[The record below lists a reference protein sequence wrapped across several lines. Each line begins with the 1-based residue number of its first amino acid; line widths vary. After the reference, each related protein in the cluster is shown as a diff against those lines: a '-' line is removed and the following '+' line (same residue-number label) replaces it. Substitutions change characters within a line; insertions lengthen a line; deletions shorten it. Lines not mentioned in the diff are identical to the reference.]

1 MVQFELISISLG
13 NQRAAPSVNLC
24 VLARRYLESYFE
36 QRAGVLF
43 RCLNFNST
51 TGWPGDHRCN
61 GAGVGIHP
69 LEFAHEWLR
78 AECEQIRKTNCKPRQ
93 YQTRLLRRFDENR
106 FIRLGTLQVP
116 TAETDC
122 QPCGFKRHATVDSFL
137 LTARLGSL
145 QAAPRSQTTLLLR
158 KMNFPHNNRD
168 RLQSLMLSERRSSLT
183 NGRNQG
189 LV

>member
-1 MVQFELISISLG
+1 
-13 NQRAAPSVNLC
+13 
-24 VLARRYLESYFE
+24 
-36 QRAGVLF
+36 
-43 RCLNFNST
+43 
-51 TGWPGDHRCN
+51 
-61 GAGVGIHP
+61 
-69 LEFAHEWLR
+69 
-78 AECEQIRKTNCKPRQ
+78 
-93 YQTRLLRRFDENR
+93 
-106 FIRLGTLQVP
+106 
-116 TAETDC
+116 
-122 QPCGFKRHATVDSFL
+122 